1 MSKQPLLLLCICFI
15 LGIFFQDHF
24 LLRLNFIYLL
34 LIFSFISLLIYFVK
48 SYYIQRFRQVLL
60 FLFIFLCG
68 VFWHFKNTQK
78 PILPNLGYK
87 ENIVFKI
94 TKKLNSNAKNR
105 RYEIIGWKNE
115 QAFNIILSVPKS
127 EKEFDFL
134 HFYKADLNFQ
144 KVESPYSDFQFDY
157 SKYLARK
164 NIYYQAFLPDSYVM
178 GLRKEIDLSEKIKQ
192 KRLETL
198 GKIDHSSLSKK
209 TRELMKGII
218 LADRTE
224 MDKETV
230 QDFTKSGLVHILAIS
245 GSHMAIIFWL
255 ILIILNPIFPPKL
268 RNFKLIISLILIW
281 AFAIF
286 IDYGN
291 SVVRSCMMIS
301 AYYIYVLLQRK
312 PDLLHSM
319 AIAASV
325 ILINNT
331 NQLFDVGFQLS
342 FMAVFGIFW
351 LNEPILKYLP
361 KPKNNFQN
369 FLVNIVS
376 ISLSAQIATL
386 PLVIFYFHQY
396 SFISILANFIVIP
409 FVEILIIFSLLM
421 TVLISFSLQLG
432 ILNLIYDYFVSVVLK
447 IIHVFAEVDLVFFKN
462 IPITL
467 MEVIV
472 AFIIVYFLRF
482 LIVKFN
488 VKNGLRVIY
497 FVLIFAALRFSLNYK
512 ADHIEEVL
520 VHQYYNQS
528 ILSVKNGK
536 EITFVMKENLP
547 LEKIENYIINPYL
560 TSRRSSKYHITLIPK
575 EVDSVKIGKAYY
587 HLD

>member
-24 LLRLNFIYLL
+24 LLRLNSIYLL
-34 LIFSFISLLIYFVK
+34 LIFSFISLLIYFLK

-78 PILPNLGYK
+78 PILPTLGYK

-105 RYEIIGWKNE
+105 RYEIIGWKNDK
-115 QAFNIILSVPKS
+115 AFNSILSVPKS

-178 GLRKEIDLSEKIKQ
+178 GLRKEIDFAEKIKQ

-198 GKIDHSSLSKK
+198 GKIDHSFLSKK

-421 TVLISFSLQLG
+421 TVLISFSLQFG

-467 MEVIV
+467 MEVIA

-560 TSRRSSKYHITLIPK
+560 TSRRMSTYKISLIPK
-575 EVDSVKIGKAYY
+575 NVHTVKIGEVFYR
-587 HLD
+587 LD

>member
-1 MSKQPLLLLCICFI
+1 
-15 LGIFFQDHF
+15 
-24 LLRLNFIYLL
+24 
-34 LIFSFISLLIYFVK
+34 
-48 SYYIQRFRQVLL
+48 
-60 FLFIFLCG
+60 
-68 VFWHFKNTQK
+68 
-78 PILPNLGYK
+78 
-87 ENIVFKI
+87 
-94 TKKLNSNAKNR
+94 
-105 RYEIIGWKNE
+105 
-115 QAFNIILSVPKS
+115 
-127 EKEFDFL
+127 
-134 HFYKADLNFQ
+134 
-144 KVESPYSDFQFDY
+144 
-157 SKYLARK
+157 
-164 NIYYQAFLPDSYVM
+164 M
-178 GLRKEIDLSEKIKQ
+178 GLRKEIDFAEKIKQ

-421 TVLISFSLQLG
+421 TVLINFSLQFG

-536 EITFVMKENLP
+536 EITFIMKENLP

-560 TSRRSSKYHITLIPK
+560 TSRRSSKYQITLIPK

>member
-24 LLRLNFIYLL
+24 LLRLNSIYLL

-78 PILPNLGYK
+78 PILPTLGYK

-105 RYEIIGWKNE
+105 RYEIIGWKND
-115 QAFNIILSVPKS
+115 QAFNIILSVPKP

-178 GLRKEIDLSEKIKQ
+178 GLRKEIDFAEKIKQ

-342 FMAVFGIFW
+342 FLAVFGIFW

-421 TVLISFSLQLG
+421 TVLISFSLQFG

-497 FVLIFAALRFSLNYK
+497 FVLIFIALRFSLNYK

-547 LEKIENYIINPYL
+547 LEKIKNYIINPYL
-560 TSRRSSKYHITLIPK
+560 TSRRSSKYQITLIPK

>member
-24 LLRLNFIYLL
+24 QLRLSSIYLL

-48 SYYIQRFRQVLL
+48 SYYVQRFRQLLL

-78 PILPNLGYK
+78 PILPKLSYK

-105 RYEIIGWKNE
+105 RYEIVGWKDE
-115 QAFNIILSVPKS
+115 QAFNSILSVPKS

-144 KVESPYSDFQFDY
+144 KVENPYSGFQFDY
-157 SKYLARK
+157 AKYLARK

-178 GLRKEIDLSEKIKQ
+178 GLRKEIDFSEKIKQ

-198 GKIDHSSLSKK
+198 VKIDHSSLSKK

-319 AIAASV
+319 AIAGSV

-342 FMAVFGIFW
+342 FLAVFGIFW

-421 TVLISFSLQLG
+421 TVLISFSIQFG
-432 ILNLIYDYFVSVVLK
+432 ILNLIYDYFVSIVLK
-447 IIHVFAEVDLVFFKN
+447 VIHLFAEVDLVFFKN

-472 AFIIVYFLRF
+472 AFIIIYFLRF

-488 VKNGLRVIY
+488 VKNALRVTY
-497 FVLIFAALRFSLNYK
+497 FVLIFAVLRFSLNYK

-520 VHQYYNQS
+520 VHQYFHQS
-528 ILSVKNGK
+528 VLSVKNGK
-536 EITFVMKENLP
+536 KITFVMKDNLP
-547 LEKIENYIINPYL
+547 LEKIENYVINPYL
-560 TSRRSSKYHITLIPK
+560 TSRRSSNYQITLIPK

>member
-144 KVESPYSDFQFDY
+144 KVENPYSDFQFDY

-421 TVLISFSLQLG
+421 TVLISFSLQFG